1 MNKKTNIFALFI
13 CMGFSF
19 FAEAKEHFS
28 YTCLEGLTDDKSDDK
43 FVALTFDD
51 GPSKATTPEIMSILN
66 ENSIKATFFV
76 LGSRVKAH
84 PDIVLSLKKS
94 GHEIANHSYSHPKLP
109 EGSASSIAKE
119 LEETNDELAKLQIEP
134 KWFRPPYGSFNA
146 TVKTVAFENDMHSIL
161 WSLDSKDW
169 KRPSAEVLKQRIL
182 SKVESGE
189 VILLHDIHKSTLK
202 ALPGIIDALKARGY
216 TFVTLTEW
224 YNKLQ
229 SRSPSQRLLCSR

>member
-1 MNKKTNIFALFI
+1 MIKKINIFTLLLCI
-13 CMGFSF
+13 GFPFLGES
-19 FAEAKEHFS
+19 KEHFS
-28 YTCLEGLTDDKSDDK
+28 YSCLEGLTDDKADDK

-51 GPSKATTPEIMSILN
+51 GPSKSTTPEILDILN
-66 ENSIKATFFV
+66 DKGIKATFFV
-76 LGSRVKAH
+76 LGSRVKAY
-84 PDIVLSLKKS
+84 PDIVLSLKNS

-109 EGSASSIAKE
+109 EGSASSIEKE
-119 LEETNDELAKLQIEP
+119 LEKTNDELAKLQIEP

-146 TVKTVAFENDMHSIL
+146 TVKNVAFENNMHSIL

-169 KRPSAEVLKQRIL
+169 KRPSAEILKQRIL

-202 ALPGIIDALKARGY
+202 ALPGIIDALKAHGY

-224 YNKLQ
+224 HKKLQ
-229 SRSPSQRLLCSR
+229 SRRPSQRLLCSR